1 MVRFSSALR
10 KLRGY
15 GDSLHR
21 ARRIDPSK
29 QDAMPAKASEPEPRG
44 NDAPVQPPP
53 EHTAAAPNPP
63 ANPGERPIGEIY
75 LEYAPLLRRVAVRK
89 FDIPLAETDSLVRDV
104 FFGFLV
110 DPRRDR
116 TNPRGYLIAAM
127 CNACRRY
134 WSSRNP
140 ELHSFPPGASI
151 VDNEVSDEVFEGL
164 DQTLLVATALARLPP
179 RYRDILRRHYL
190 EGQDTK
196 TIADALGTTPTNLHY
211 LLQVCRIRAH
221 HIYSELKPG
230 AVTRNPTADPPSPS
244 SSKVHT

>member
-1 MVRFSSALR
+1 MVRFSSTLR
-10 KLRGY
+10 KLRDY
-15 GDSLHR
+15 GDSLQR
-21 ARRIDPSK
+21 ARRIDVSR
-29 QDAMPAKASEPEPRG
+29 QDALRAKTSGPEPQG

-75 LEYAPLLRRVAVRK
+75 LEYAPLLRRVAIRK
-89 FDIPLAETDSLVRDV
+89 FDIPFAETDSLVRDV

-151 VDNEVSDEVFEGL
+151 VDDEISEEVFEGL
-164 DQTLLVATALARLPP
+164 DQTLLVATALSRLPA
-179 RYRDILRRHYL
+179 RHRDILRRHYL

-196 TIADALGTTPTNLHY
+196 TIADALGTTPTNLQY

-221 HIYSELKPG
+221 QIYTELKP
-230 AVTRNPTADPPSPS
+230 VP
-244 SSKVHT
+244 